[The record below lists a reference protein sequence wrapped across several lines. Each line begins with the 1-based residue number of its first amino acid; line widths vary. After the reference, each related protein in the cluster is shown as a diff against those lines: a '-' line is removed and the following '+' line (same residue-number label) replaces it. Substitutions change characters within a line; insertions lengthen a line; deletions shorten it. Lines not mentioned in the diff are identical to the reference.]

1 MTGKRKTAIALGVA
15 LILAIVGVGSL
26 LIIRHLQPR
35 PQPIPAPVL
44 LTGVVLTD
52 DKDPKKQIPIPNATV
67 VATSPLGQEF
77 RTETDPSG
85 LFRLTVTMS
94 APSPPNASTSLRV
107 THPGYEP
114 GDSVVLYPDLIQIV
128 RLVSSAPVSPTPVG
142 RVTSIGQTVRVRY
155 AEQISQV
162 TNVGSL
168 VKTFE
173 VVNKGNV
180 PCEGRM
186 PCSPDGR
193 WKATIGGAVLEGRQ
207 ETTFRN
213 VRVSCIAGPC
223 PFSKLESEDPIGNSL
238 KINVRNW
245 SDTVTYLVEA
255 EVSQIRT
262 VEAVRDAYA
271 AVFGSSMN
279 FTLPATVEGASI
291 EAEVNGR
298 DIIFPLGPDLTLS
311 WGECS
316 MKMAP
321 DRTKLYHCDLKPGY
335 QFK

>member
-1 MTGKRKTAIALGVA
+1 MA
-15 LILAIVGVGSL
+15 AIVGIGSL
-26 LIIRHLQPR
+26 FIIRHR
-35 PQPIPAPVL
+35 PKPIPP
-44 LTGVVLTD
+44 VVLTGMVLTED
-52 DKDPKKQIPIPNATV
+52 QDPKKQIPIPNASI
-67 VATSPLGQEF
+67 VATSALGQEF
-77 RTETDPSG
+77 SAQADASG
-85 LFRLTVTMS
+85 LFRLTVTMAT
-94 APSPPNASTSLRV
+94 APPPNSGISLRV
-107 THPGYEP
+107 THSGYQP
-114 GDSVVLYPDLIQIV
+114 HDSVVLYSDLIQII
-128 RLVSSAPVSPTPVG
+128 RLVSSVPATPTPVG
-142 RVTSIGQTVRVRY
+142 RIISIGQPVRVRY
-155 AEQISQV
+155 AEQTSQV

-173 VVNKGNV
+173 IVNKGNV
-180 PCEGRM
+180 PCEGRA

-193 WKATIGGAVLEGRQ
+193 WKATIGAAPIEGRPGTQ
-207 ETTFRN
+207 FRN

-223 PFSKLESEDPIGNSL
+223 PFSKLESEDPIDNSL

-279 FTLPATVEGASI
+279 FTLPATVQGASI

-298 DIIFPLGPDLTLS
+298 DIIFPLGPDLILS
-311 WGECS
+311 WAECS
-316 MKMAP
+316 MKVAP
-321 DRTKLYHCDLKPGY
+321 DRTRLYHCDLKPGY